1 MSIGSLVSRIIPAGV
16 GFITGG
22 PAGAFTAAVA
32 TETAKRDAKRVE
44 RAVAE
49 NEKQQQQ
56 FLENINM
63 SIGLDAFGG
72 AGRDLNAR
80 PAAQPGFFDRLS
92 GVASNIGS
100 TLLTGLE
107 SAVPS
112 FINRAVFG
120 RDRPLTASQGPAL
133 TTVTNVG
140 AQESQGS
147 GSIQAGAGA
156 LLPSIIGGARSLLKT
171 PAGQLALGT
180 GAGAALSFMGSDG
193 KKMRITRKMKSQART
208 VLNIAGGNI
217 SAAADI
223 LNISDEM
230 LITILLKRFRNDGP
244 VVTKAALR
252 KTKTTIRR
260 LHSMQDVLKSITP
273 TAAGRRRAPMKRAM
287 STTLIKN

>member
-1 MSIGSLVSRIIPAGV
+1 MISSIVGRILPAATAFV
-16 GFITGG
+16 TSGG
-22 PAGAFTAAVA
+22 NPVAAAASFAAADKARDQAKKARIRNEVA
-32 TETAKRDAKRVE
+32 QD
-44 RAVAE
+44 
-49 NEKQQQQ
+49 Q
-56 FLENINM
+56 FRKDLEM
-63 SIGLDAFGG
+63 AIGLDAFGG
-72 AGRDLNAR
+72 QGR
-80 PAAQPGFFDRLS
+80 PIGITQPVATQSSGGGFFDTIRGGLREIGGFTQDLFQS
-92 GVASNIGS
+92 GIPQILGFNRPQGVA
-100 TLLTGLE
+100 
-107 SAVPS
+107 
-112 FINRAVFG
+112 
-120 RDRPLTASQGPAL
+120 QQPAL

-147 GSIQAGAGA
+147 GTIQAGVGA
-156 LLPSIIGGARSLLKT
+156 LVPSIIGGARSLLKT

-180 GAGAALSFMGSDG
+180 GAGTALSFMGSDG

-217 SAAADI
+217 SVAADI

-252 KTKTTIRR
+252 KTKSTIRK
-260 LHSMQDVLKSITP
+260 LHNMQDVLKSITP